1 VNHIDK
7 QLFALSNGLI
17 LGYLYYYSITHPYQ
31 WVGVVA
37 PEAVAPIAHFE
48 FEGGTLDIYNISST
62 GKLEEFVKTI
72 NIPLTGKVKE
82 LVTKYKDYY
91 IAFLRLKVPSVINE
105 NDISFLENCMPD
117 GLERIKDEFSKKTD
131 FKFNEIY
138 QLIDKE
144 ITKSSCGER
153 GRKILEEYIYFA
165 THASED
171 VEGILVIMKFKDS
184 NNFFYPISIVNSY
197 KYPIKDQRYYIKF
210 PDNLHIRLSSS
221 KISKT
226 ANFEDKRWYK
236 INLTKEDIKGE
247 IVEAN
252 SFVKLQDTI
261 RNFVL
266 ALYDNPTPVVIAI
279 YVLIFVLP
287 LILLRRI
294 ENLTKSEI
302 VLTIVMYLLGG
313 LSASAIV
320 MFTKKKKKLAFSFL
334 FIWIL
339 LLVILIK

>member
-1 VNHIDK
+1 M
-7 QLFALSNGLI
+7 
-17 LGYLYYYSITHPYQ
+17 LGGGIET
-31 WVGVVA
+31 GA
-37 PEAVAPIAHFE
+37 PEAIAPIAHFE
-48 FEGGTLDIYNISST
+48 FEGGTLDIYNINST

-91 IAFLRLKVPSVINE
+91 IAVLCLKVPSVINE
-105 NDISFLENCMPD
+105 NDISFLENYMPD
-117 GLERIKDEFSKKTD
+117 GLERIKDEFSNKTD

-197 KYPIKDQRYYIKF
+197 KYPIKDQRYYIKV

-252 SFVKLQDTI
+252 SFVKLQDNI
-261 RNFVL
+261 RNFILRNFIL
-266 ALYDNPTPVVIAI
+266 ALYDNPTPIIIPI
-279 YVLIFVLP
+279 YVLIFGLP
-287 LILLRRI
+287 LIFLRRI
-294 ENLTKSEI
+294 ENLTKRDL
-302 VLTIVMYLLGG
+302 VLATLVYLYGG
-313 LSASAIV
+313 LFITALV
-320 MFTKKKKKLAFSFL
+320 MFAEKKKKLALSFL
-334 FIWIL
+334 GIWIL
-339 LLVILIK
+339 LLIIFTK